1 MNVGSWLKRA
11 KTRID
16 SLDAELILLFVLGE
30 RDRSYII
37 THLEMRISDPD
48 VVLLNRLVELRE
60 QGMPLAYISG
70 EKEFYGRKFY
80 VNQHVLIP
88 RPDSEVIIDM
98 AKKLNLGEG
107 AKILDMGTGS
117 GILAIT
123 LSLEI
128 PRVRVTAADVSKNAL
143 YVASK
148 NAIALGGRVDFIQSD
163 LFSNFPLEEKFDLI
177 VANLPY
183 VDIGWPWRS
192 RELAWEPG
200 QALYSGEGGMELIK
214 KFMEEAVR
222 RADKVILECDP
233 CQHEEMIKFSKKLKF
248 KHLETKGL
256 QLLFTYRG
264 KEKSGKV

>member
-11 KTRID
+11 KTKID

-37 THLEMRISDPD
+37 THLEMKLGEPD
-48 VVLLNRLVELRE
+48 LILLNRLVELRE

-70 EKEFYGRKFY
+70 EKEFYGRTFY

-88 RPDSEVIIDM
+88 RPESEVIIDM
-98 AKKLNLGEG
+98 AKKLKLSEG
-107 AKILDMGTGS
+107 RKILDMGTGS
-117 GILAIT
+117 GVLAIT

-128 PRVRVTAADVSKNAL
+128 PKVRVTASDVSKNAL

-148 NAIALGGRVDFIQSD
+148 NAIALGGRVDFLQSD
-163 LFSNFPLEEKFDLI
+163 LFSNFPEGEKFDLV

-200 QALYSGEGGMELIK
+200 QALYSGEGGMELMK
-214 KFMEEAVR
+214 KFMEEAVGR
-222 RADKVILECDP
+222 TEKIILECDP
-233 CQHEEMIKFSKKLKF
+233 CQHEEMIKFAKKLRF
-248 KHLETKGL
+248 KHIETRDL
-256 QLLFTYRG
+256 QILFSY
-264 KEKSGKV
+264 KEKTVKK